1 MSDVAIRKVRTG
13 ELSEGMRPKKRT
25 AFEALRGGNTF
36 RQAAEAAG
44 VNRATLYRWVQ
55 LDPKF
60 RAAYNAWQLE
70 IVESSRSRL
79 LTFVEQAVEVV
90 GKAIDRGDE
99 TVAVGVLRQLGIM
112 RAPNRKSTD
121 PEVVALQI
129 GLDRRREQYRLS
141 EQMAKHMLSKMG
153 MTPGEQRQYIRDKG
167 VEGLHKEMQKA
178 ERKAL
183 PPGPIGAEDKG
194 TGRPGL
200 RRAQSSRDRGSQ
212 GLADKKTAANATTPT
227 PSEANGADT
236 ADAVSAAKAL
246 SEQQIREIAE
256 AMADKICKEAAGAA
270 PAEAPQ
276 EFSGMANS

>member
-1 MSDVAIRKVRTG
+1 MSDLAISKVQTG
-13 ELSEGMRPKKRT
+13 GLTEGMRPKKRT

-60 RAAYNAWQLE
+60 RAAYNAWQQEL
-70 IVESSRSRL
+70 IESSRSRL

-99 TVAVGVLRQLGIM
+99 MVAVGVLRQLGIM

-141 EQMAKHMLSKMG
+141 EQMAMHMLSKMG
-153 MTPGEQRQYIRDKG
+153 MTPAEQRQYIRDKG
-167 VEGLHKEMQKA
+167 VEGLHKEMLKA

-183 PPGPIGAEDKG
+183 PPGPVGAEDKG
-194 TGRPGL
+194 T
-200 RRAQSSRDRGSQ
+200 RRAGDRGSEGVVDQ
-212 GLADKKTAANATTPT
+212 QTADATTPT
-227 PSEANGADT
+227 PSEADGADT

-256 AMADKICKEAAGAA
+256 AMADKICQEATGAA

-276 EFSGMANS
+276 DFSGIANS